1 MKNILLGTIL
11 GAGLVMPI
19 KAADVENNITT
30 FPAKGIAGVDIRT
43 NSALIYVEG
52 SNNAD
57 IRVEQLPDNAR
68 VCDVTMKVAD
78 GRLLLQALDK
88 AGKFKNVKTGFRVQL
103 PAGIPVNARANSNDV
118 TLLNLAA
125 HVEARTNS
133 GDLLLREITGAI
145 EAKTNSGDMQL
156 RDIKGPVDA
165 KTTSG
170 DIKLENLSGSLSV
183 ITDSGNIEGN
193 IKAPEKA
200 VILKTT
206 SGDIEVTFPE
216 TAQIAVDAG
225 TTSGKAK
232 TDFPGKTGLPVTART
247 VSGDI
252 LINKAGKQP

>member
-1 MKNILLGTIL
+1 MKTLLLGTIL
-11 GAGLVMPI
+11 GAGLLMPM
-19 KAADVENNITT
+19 KAAETEADITT
-30 FPAKGIAGVDIRT
+30 FPVKGITGVDIRT

-52 SNNAD
+52 SKGAD
-57 IRVEQLPDNAR
+57 IRVGQLPDNAR
-68 VCDVTMKVAD
+68 VCDVTMKVD
-78 GRLLLQALDK
+78 GNRLLLQALDK

-103 PAGIPVNARANSNDV
+103 PAGIPVNARTNSNDV
-118 TLLNLAA
+118 TLFNIAA

-133 GDLLLREITGAI
+133 GDVLLREIAGPV

-156 RDIKGPVDA
+156 RDITGPVEV

-170 DIKLENLSGSLSV
+170 NIKMENLSGSLSA
-183 ITDSGNIEGN
+183 ITDSGDIHGD

-200 VILKTT
+200 VTLKTT
-206 SGDIEVTFPE
+206 SGDIEVTLPE

-232 TDFPGKTGLPVTART
+232 TDFSGKAGLPVTART

-252 LINKAGKQP
+252 SITKAGKQP